1 MPRFLVSAVFC
12 LAASAAAAQPAT
24 QAPPPP
30 NWSQALRVHP
40 VSRPGHTT
48 SQLGLPA
55 LHHGL
60 PHRPPLH
67 HAVITHPAHHALPPT
82 RKPPA
87 RPESH
92 PVIPARTHHPEPVAA
107 PRVAPPPPSPPAP
120 PPEPPKG
127 TVTGLP
133 LPRFASLR
141 SDDINLRSGPG
152 ARYPIDWVYKRRELP
167 VMIERE
173 FDVWRLIE
181 MPDGTKGWV
190 HQATLTGRRTF
201 VVTGA
206 DATLRASA
214 SQTAEAVAVLRVGVV
229 GRIRACDAA
238 SDWCQV
244 QAADQHGWLP
254 RSAFWGTAPNEPVAP
269 P

>member
-1 MPRFLVSAVFC
+1 MLRFLVPAVLC
-12 LAASAAAAQPAT
+12 LAASAAAAQSVL
-24 QAPPPP
+24 PPDW
-30 NWSQALRVHP
+30 NRALRVHP
-40 VSRPGHTT
+40 VTRPGHTT

-60 PHRPPLH
+60 PHRPPPH
-67 HAVITHPAHHALPPT
+67 RAVITHHAPERRPPPPH
-82 RKPPA
+82 RPPPRPEPHPVVPA
-87 RPESH
+87 RMH
-92 PVIPARTHHPEPVAA
+92 RPEP
-107 PRVAPPPPSPPAP
+107 APPPVVVPPSPPQP

-141 SDDINLRSGPG
+141 SDDVNLRSGPG

-181 MPDGTKGWV
+181 LPDGTKGWV

-214 SQTAEAVAVLRVGVV
+214 NPQADAVAILRVGVV

-244 QAADQHGWLP
+244 QAADERGWLL
-254 RSAFWGTAPNEPVAP
+254 RSAIWGTAPGEAVAP

>member
-1 MPRFLVSAVFC
+1 MLRSLVSAVIC
-12 LAASAAAAQPAT
+12 LAANTAVAQTAS
-24 QAPPPP
+24 PPD
-30 NWSQALRVHP
+30 WSQALRVHP
-40 VSRPGHTT
+40 ISRPGHTT
-48 SQLGLPA
+48 TQLALPP
-55 LHHGL
+55 LRHGL

-67 HAVITHPAHHALPPT
+67 HAAVIHHPPPPA
-82 RKPPA
+82 RKPPPRPTPRPA
-87 RPESH
+87 PRPVVVARVHRPE
-92 PVIPARTHHPEPVAA
+92 PKP
-107 PRVAPPPPSPPAP
+107 APPVVVPPPAPPAP
-120 PPEPPKG
+120 PPEVPHG

-214 SQTAEAVAVLRVGVV
+214 SPQADAVAILRVGVV

-244 QAADQHGWLP
+244 QAADERGWLP
-254 RSAFWGTAPNEPVAP
+254 RSAFWGTAGEEAVAAP
-269 P
+269 